1 MRISDWSSD
10 VCSSD
15 LFHLLGANEDSLHW
29 RLALIDSAQHSL
41 DLQYYVWWGDESGS
55 LLLSRVVAAA
65 DRGVKVRILVDDL
78 TTNVLVETAQERLG
92 DTATA
97 TIGAHP
103 NIDVRVFNPWR
114 QRTLVG
120 QFFESIAELDRVNQ
134 RMHNK
139 LLIADNRAVIL
150 GGRNIGDRNSGGEG

>member
-1 MRISDWSSD
+1 MIRRPPRSTRTDT
-10 VCSSD
+10 
-15 LFHLLGANEDSLHW
+15 LFP
-29 RLALIDSAQHSL
+29 
-41 DLQYYVWWGDESGS
+41 Y
-55 LLLSRVVAAA
+55 
-65 DRGVKVRILVDDL
+65 
-78 TTNVLVETAQERLG
+78 TTLFRSG

-150 GGRNIGDRNSGGEG
+150 GGRNIGNEYFGLSPEFGFRDFDALGFGPVARQASQTRSEEHTSELQSLMRISYAVFCL

>member
-15 LFHLLGANEDSLHW
+15 L
-29 RLALIDSAQHSL
+29 LALIDSARHSL

-120 QFFESIAELDRVNQ
+120 QFFESKTGSASCRVRVCQ
-134 RMHNK
+134 Y
-139 LLIADNRAVIL
+139 V
-150 GGRNIGDRNSGGEG
+150 

>member
-15 LFHLLGANEDSLHW
+15 L
-29 RLALIDSAQHSL
+29 LALIDSARHSL

-134 RMHNK
+134 RMHK
-139 LLIADNRAVIL
+139 IGRAHV
-150 GGRNIGDRNSGGEG
+150 